1 MMLSPV
7 VRRVLMFVLIFLA
20 VILLAPRAASA
31 GTKRLLGYYPY
42 WVQTASPPYS
52 AANIPYQKLTHIAHA
67 FLLLDKKNI
76 GGIVVPDGLIEPL
89 LISKAHAAGV
99 KVLISIGGGDP
110 AQARAFRKIAMDAA
124 TRAAFVQNVY
134 DFVVAN
140 GYDGVDIDWE
150 IPVDPKDTNNC
161 IMLMQ
166 DLRNQFPAPQYLLSM
181 AIPADPR
188 SWGSGFDVPAL
199 APLLDF
205 INVMTYDFY
214 GPWSEH
220 AGLNSPLFQDP
231 ADPELVG
238 SLETSMDLFANI
250 YGVPRHKLNIGT
262 AFYGYEFD
270 STQNLWDACADCGTT
285 AFSANYGTY
294 IKQRVNKMG
303 WKRHRDALARAPYL
317 LYQGAGGQAGFISY
331 DDAQST
337 AAKVN
342 YVLGKRGFG
351 GVFLWS
357 LDADYDGT
365 SQDLLDAMY
374 RAFQR
379 HSR

>member
-1 MMLSPV
+1 MQYPLLRRAV
-7 VRRVLMFVLIFLA
+7 VFALFCSVALLI
-20 VILLAPRAASA
+20 APPSSAA
-31 GTKRLLGYYPY
+31 GPKRLLAYYTFWSKWNTPAY
-42 WVQTASPPYS
+42 TAD
-52 AANIPYQKLTHIAHA
+52 NIPYQKLTHIAHA

-76 GGIVVPDGLIEPL
+76 GNIVIDDGLIEPS
-89 LISKAHAAGV
+89 LISNAHAAGV

-110 AQARAFRKIAMDAA
+110 AQAHAFRKIAADPVI
-124 TRAAFVQNVY
+124 RAAFVQNVY
-134 DFVVAN
+134 NFVIAN

-161 IMLMQ
+161 ILLIQ
-166 DLRNQFPAPQYLLSM
+166 DLRNKFPAPQYQLSM

-188 SWGSGFDVPAL
+188 SWGSGFDVPSL

-220 AGLNSPLFQDP
+220 AGLNSPLYQDP
-231 ADPELVG
+231 SDPEQVG
-238 SLETSMDLFANI
+238 SVETSMDLFTDI
-250 YGVPRHKLNIGT
+250 YGVPSDKLNMGT

-270 STQNLWDACADCGTT
+270 SVQHLWDVCADCANTT
-285 AFSANYGTY
+285 FTVNYGPDLKPR
-294 IKQRVNKMG
+294 INQSG
-303 WKRHRDALARAPYL
+303 WVRHRDPAAMTPYL
-317 LYQGAGGQAGFISY
+317 LYQGTGGQPGFISY

-337 AAKVN
+337 AKKTN
-342 YVLGKRGFG
+342 YVLGTRGFG
-351 GVFLWS
+351 GIFMWS

-374 RAFQR
+374 RASQR
-379 HSR
+379 HQY